1 MLGCGVSWS
10 VPVYDEDPH
19 LLTYFMCVPAS
30 RQPVTEIP
38 YTNIHSCLRKVG
50 FRTLFVACTPT
61 STLRFCV
68 LRPPVPKCPC
78 ARSKPEV
85 LGKVV
90 VSFVAVLGHDGHVPS
105 TMCCCRGCRNFIL
118 HPMYLPT
125 ALEEIRFTLEI
136 SATLLRQRNTCA
148 LRWPGKPRGSVHSR
162 PSSTSHGGD
171 CLPPR
176 GDGWQIIQLSSRSG
190 RNMV

>member
-1 MLGCGVSWS
+1 MTDYTLAFSFLIDEEATAEAYGHQIKVYFPQRIVMLGCGVSWS

-50 FRTLFVACTPT
+50 FRTPFVACTPT

-68 LRPPVPKCPC
+68 LRSPVPECYC

-90 VSFVAVLGHDGHVPS
+90 VSFVAVLVLASCGIHTTWQRFCVLRPPVP
-105 TMCCCRGCRNFIL
+105 N
-118 HPMYLPT
+118 
-125 ALEEIRFTLEI
+125 
-136 SATLLRQRNTCA
+136 
-148 LRWPGKPRGSVHSR
+148 
-162 PSSTSHGGD
+162 
-171 CLPPR
+171 
-176 GDGWQIIQLSSRSG
+176 
-190 RNMV
+190 